1 VEGIPVGGRTIS
13 TGAGCSGRGWE
24 REGAVAPRPAIH
36 GGGGR
41 RSPHQ
46 AARGCGSLHEE
57 VPPRAPERVSAV
69 AGPSPPGWRPPV
81 FFPGSGR
88 YPRLAVRGHDP
99 AGGSPRRCSSTE
111 FFHGVLPRRVARRWR
126 RRRCSRRCSTWPPAR
141 SLGVRPGWRVRLRH
155 VDEPGAPDGAPAL
168 GHVGC
173 RRERPEGPVGWP
185 GGGIPPV
192 VSALYL
198 VRVHP
203 PRG

>member
-57 VPPRAPERVSAV
+57 VRPRAPERVSAV

-88 YPRLAVRGHDP
+88 YPRPAVRGHDP
-99 AGGSPRRCSSTE
+99 ASGSPRRCSSTE
-111 FFHGVLPRRVARRWR
+111 FFHGGSPGDGGVAGAHA
-126 RRRCSRRCSTWPPAR
+126 RCSTWPPAR
-141 SLGVRPGWRVRLRH
+141 SPGVRPGWRVRPRH
-155 VDEPGAPDGAPAL
+155 VDEPGAPDEAPAL

-173 RRERPEGPVGWP
+173 RRERPEGWP

-192 VSALYL
+192 VSAL
-198 VRVHP
+198 
-203 PRG
+203 